1 MPCSFHPH
9 LHPSFVLVFSSH
21 QSENAQETFTTIG
34 LFTHLL
40 FIKGLNVHWRHIP
53 PGELTVYLTTYKQ
66 TLSQIRLLT
75 CTSLS
80 SPGSDRLGASLHC
93 ATLKLLH
100 GRPATMVL
108 MNGWTSGYWPPFRL
122 WCIECLV
129 LESWCEAAKLFLIYE
144 PRFECGWVV
153 QGRLLVVW
161 GVRVTG
167 LRLQSAIMVL
177 SKSFSIL

>member
-21 QSENAQETFTTIG
+21 QCENTQETFTTMG
-34 LFTHLL
+34 LFTHLWL
-40 FIKGLNVHWRHIP
+40 IRDLNVHWRRIP
-53 PGELTVYLTTYKQ
+53 EGNSLYSTIYKQ

-80 SPGSDRLGASLHC
+80 SAGSDRAQAGLHC

-100 GRPATMVL
+100 GRPAIMLL
-108 MNGWTSGYWPPFRL
+108 MNGWTSGYWTPLRL
-122 WCIECLV
+122 WCMGCLV
-129 LESWCEAAKLFLIYE
+129 LGGWHEAAKLFHIYK
-144 PRFECGWVV
+144 PRFECGWEVW
-153 QGRLLVVW
+153 GRLLVV
-161 GVRVTG
+161 RVIG
-167 LRLQSAIMVL
+167 LKLQSAIMLL